1 MHVFTYGSLM
11 FPAIWQRVVRG
22 AYRSEPAVLHDHAR
36 FALVDDTY
44 PGVVPDVAAI
54 VEGVLYRDVDM
65 ADIVALDTFEGSEYR
80 RETVTVTLASGA
92 RAMAQTY
99 VFLATHR
106 LSAHSWEPQA
116 FRMSRF
122 IDTYCAKKIGGQAA
136 D

>member
-1 MHVFTYGSLM
+1 M

-22 AYRSEPAVLHDHAR
+22 AYRSESAVLNDHAR

-44 PGVVPDVAAI
+44 PGVVPHREAT
-54 VEGVLYRDVDM
+54 VEGVLYCDVDEVDV
-65 ADIVALDTFEGSEYR
+65 AALDAFEGSEYQ
-80 RETVTVTLASGA
+80 RETVTVTLASG
-92 RAMAQTY
+92 MTVSAQTY

-106 LSAHSWEPQA
+106 LSAQSWEPQA

-122 IDTYCAKKIGGQAA
+122 IETYCAEKIGGQAA